1 MNCIDRMIDI
11 VHLRPCAPVLQSG
24 VQRSFP
30 YSLTFTNL
38 YELSFSDT
46 KLTQTERKREMGM
59 MSLSSVMVLSMILLV
74 QVSSTQYKVGNLDSW
89 GIPTDAKVYSKWP
102 KSHSFKIGDS
112 LLFLYPPSEDSMIQV
127 TASNFKSCNTK
138 DPILYMNDG
147 NSLFNLTQNG
157 TFYFTSGHPGHCQKY
172 QKLIVSVGPYSAE
185 ADALSPSSS
194 SADADAPSY
203 QNAFGSI
210 PLSQKSSSS
219 SPLFSTVVAS
229 LACAVVVGALM

>member
-1 MNCIDRMIDI
+1 
-11 VHLRPCAPVLQSG
+11 
-24 VQRSFP
+24 
-30 YSLTFTNL
+30 
-38 YELSFSDT
+38 
-46 KLTQTERKREMGM
+46 MGM
-59 MSLSSVMVLSMILLV
+59 MSLSSVMVLVMILLV
-74 QVSSTQYKVGNLDSW
+74 QVSSTQYKVGNLDAW
-89 GIPTDAKVYSKWP
+89 GIPVDDKVYSKWP

-127 TASNFKSCNTK
+127 TPSNFKSCNTK

-157 TFYFTSGHPGHCQKY
+157 TFYFTSGQPGHCLKY
-172 QKLIVSVGPYSAE
+172 QKLIVSVGTYSAE
-185 ADALSPSSS
+185 ADALSPSS

-219 SPLFSTVVAS
+219 SLQFSTVVAS

>member
-1 MNCIDRMIDI
+1 MNLLLKTI
-11 VHLRPCAPVLQSG
+11 S
-24 VQRSFP
+24 
-30 YSLTFTNL
+30 
-38 YELSFSDT
+38 
-46 KLTQTERKREMGM
+46 KL
-59 MSLSSVMVLSMILLV
+59 I
-74 QVSSTQYKVGNLDSW
+74 
-89 GIPTDAKVYSKWP
+89 
-102 KSHSFKIGDS
+102 KSETV
-112 LLFLYPPSEDSMIQV
+112 FLYPPSKDSMIQV

-157 TFYFTSGHPGHCQKY
+157 TFYFTSGQPGHCQKY

-229 LACAVVVGALM
+229 LACAVVVGALMWKWQLLIFFLLFSKQWLVPFFSLLDLLLIIYYTSESSISCRFLKFHNTIMYFQIWNFPQKLPKRALRYGLFFMGLFNMFK

>member
-1 MNCIDRMIDI
+1 
-11 VHLRPCAPVLQSG
+11 
-24 VQRSFP
+24 
-30 YSLTFTNL
+30 
-38 YELSFSDT
+38 
-46 KLTQTERKREMGM
+46 M
-59 MSLSSVMVLSMILLV
+59 MSLRSIMMLLLQVMIMLGHEISK
-74 QVSSTQYKVGNLDSW
+74 VSSTLYKVGDLDSW
-89 GIPTDAKVYSKWP
+89 GIPIDSKVYSKWP

-112 LLFLYPPSEDSMIQV
+112 LLFLYPPSEDSLIQV
-127 TASNFKSCNTK
+127 TPSNFKSCNTK

-157 TFYFTSGHPGHCQKY
+157 TVYFTSGHPGHCQKY
-172 QKLIVSVGPYSAE
+172 QKLLVSVGTYAAE

-219 SPLFSTVVAS
+219 SLISSFSFVVAS
-229 LACAVVVGALM
+229 LAFAVVGAIKARIF

>member
-1 MNCIDRMIDI
+1 MGRMS
-11 VHLRPCAPVLQSG
+11 V
-24 VQRSFP
+24 
-30 YSLTFTNL
+30 
-38 YELSFSDT
+38 
-46 KLTQTERKREMGM
+46 
-59 MSLSSVMVLSMILLV
+59 SSVMVLVMMVLLV

-89 GIPTDAKVYSKWP
+89 GIPTDAKVYTKWP

-157 TFYFTSGHPGHCQKY
+157 TFYFTSGQPGHCQKY
-172 QKLIVSVGPYSAE
+172 QKLIVSVGTYSAE
-185 ADALSPSSS
+185 ADALSPSSA
-194 SADADAPSY
+194 ADADAPSY

-219 SPLFSTVVAS
+219 SLQFFTVVAS
-229 LACAVVVGALM
+229 LACAVVVGAIM

>member
-1 MNCIDRMIDI
+1 MNCIDRMLDTA
-11 VHLRPCAPVLQSG
+11 HLRPCATILQSG
-24 VQRSFP
+24 RQN
-30 YSLTFTNL
+30 SLTN
-38 YELSFSDT
+38 
-46 KLTQTERKREMGM
+46 QRQRKREMGM
-59 MSLSSVMVLSMILLV
+59 MSLSSVTVLVMILLV
-74 QVSSTQYKVGNLDSW
+74 QVSSTQYKVGDLDSW
-89 GIPTDAKVYSKWP
+89 GIPTDAKVYTKWP

-172 QKLIVSVGPYSAE
+172 QKLIVSVGTYSAE

-229 LACAVVVGALM
+229 LACAVVVVGALM

>member
-1 MNCIDRMIDI
+1 MNLLLKNI
-11 VHLRPCAPVLQSG
+11 S
-24 VQRSFP
+24 
-30 YSLTFTNL
+30 
-38 YELSFSDT
+38 
-46 KLTQTERKREMGM
+46 KL
-59 MSLSSVMVLSMILLV
+59 I
-74 QVSSTQYKVGNLDSW
+74 
-89 GIPTDAKVYSKWP
+89 
-102 KSHSFKIGDS
+102 KSETV
-112 LLFLYPPSEDSMIQV
+112 FLYPPSEDSMIQV

>member
-1 MNCIDRMIDI
+1 MLLHIAY
-11 VHLRPCAPVLQSG
+11 LGAPIIRGRTVIPLLFG
-24 VQRSFP
+24 
-30 YSLTFTNL
+30 FTNL
-38 YELSFSDT
+38 YELAFQEISE
-46 KLTQTERKREMGM
+46 TELATNQRQRLREMGM
-59 MSLSSVMVLSMILLV
+59 MSVSSVMVVLMILLV

-102 KSHSFKIGDS
+102 KTHSFKIGDS

-157 TFYFTSGHPGHCQKY
+157 TFYFTSGQPGHCQKY
-172 QKLIVSVGPYSAE
+172 QKLLVSVGTYSPE
-185 ADALSPSSS
+185 ADDALSPS

-219 SPLFSTVVAS
+219 SLLVSIVVAS
-229 LACAVVVGALM
+229 LACAVVVGAIM

>member
-1 MNCIDRMIDI
+1 
-11 VHLRPCAPVLQSG
+11 
-24 VQRSFP
+24 
-30 YSLTFTNL
+30 
-38 YELSFSDT
+38 
-46 KLTQTERKREMGM
+46 MGM
-59 MSLSSVMVLSMILLV
+59 MSLSSSVMVVLMILLVV

-89 GIPTDAKVYSKWP
+89 GIPVDAKVYSKWP
-102 KSHSFKIGDS
+102 KTHSFKIGDS

-157 TFYFTSGHPGHCQKY
+157 SFYFTSGQPGHCQKY
-172 QKLIVSVGPYSAE
+172 QKLLVSVGTYSPE
-185 ADALSPSSS
+185 ADDALSPSS

-210 PLSQKSSSS
+210 PLSQKSFSSS
-219 SPLFSTVVAS
+219 LRFSIIVAS
-229 LACAVVVGALM
+229 LACAVVVGAIM